1 MKRKKKIIVYGLGK
15 MYRRTESYLEN
26 KFDIVGYS
34 DSREVGTDKKII
46 PPEDISQYDYD
57 YICVTSTKYFDEM
70 KENLINKHGGGIQN
84 KIISLYD
91 VLGDFRNDE
100 ARKQW
105 VIKQLKKIPAGKILL
120 DAGAGEQQYKPYCRH
135 LKYIAQDF
143 GEYVPNEIATGIQNC
158 AWDYSGLDLK
168 CDIINMPLENESV
181 DVILC
186 TEVFE
191 HLKEP
196 LLALKEF
203 ARTLKQGGTLILTA
217 PFCCLTHM
225 APYFYY
231 NGFSEFWY
239 QEHLRDYGFSIL
251 EFTRNGDY
259 FKYLSQELFRVEE
272 MAERYC
278 HYGLNEEELRRITD
292 CMEIMMRLS
301 EMDMGSNEALCFGN
315 MIVAEKSSV

>member
-1 MKRKKKIIVYGLGK
+1 MKEKKKIIVYGLGK
-15 MYRRTESYLEN
+15 MYQRSKRHLEN
-26 KFDIVGYS
+26 KFEIIGYS
-34 DSREVGTDKKII
+34 DRQNVQIDGKVI
-46 PPEDISQYDYD
+46 PPESINEYYFD
-57 YICVTSTKYFDEM
+57 YICITSTKYFNEI
-70 KENLINKHGGGIQN
+70 KEKLIGLLGEESRGR
-84 KIISLYD
+84 IISIYEA
-91 VLGDFRNDE
+91 LGDFRNDE
-100 ARKQW
+100 IRKQW
-105 VIKQLKKIPAGKILL
+105 VVERLEKIPAGKILL

-143 GEYVPNEIATGIQNC
+143 GEYIPNEIETGIQSSSWN
-158 AWDYSGLDLK
+158 YSGLDMK
-168 CDIINMPLENESV
+168 CDIIHMPLENESV

-203 ARTLKQGGTLILTA
+203 ARILKVGGTLILMA

-231 NGFSEFWY
+231 SGFSEFWY
-239 QEHLRDYGFSIL
+239 KEHFKDHGFHIL

-259 FKYLSQELFRVEE
+259 FKYLSQELFRVNE

-278 HYGLNEEELRRITD
+278 NCKLEEKEMDIVAK
-292 CMEIMMRLS
+292 CMELMMKLS
-301 EMDMGSNEALCFGN
+301 EKDMDSNEMLCFGN
-315 MIVAEKSSV
+315 MIVAEKR